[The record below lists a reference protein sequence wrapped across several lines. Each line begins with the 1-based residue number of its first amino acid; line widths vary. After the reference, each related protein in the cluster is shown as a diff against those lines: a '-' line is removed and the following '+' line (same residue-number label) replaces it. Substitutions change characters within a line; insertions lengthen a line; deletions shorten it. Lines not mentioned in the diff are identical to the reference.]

1 MTAATRPGID
11 AATLLAAWR
20 AAGEV
25 PAERE
30 AVLAEAIRTDAAQER
45 PPLHL
50 RLLSALGT
58 FLATLFFL
66 AFLGIS
72 GLISFDS
79 GNGLLVWGIIFLA
92 LGMGLS
98 LALNAQPAG
107 LARDMLAQTGFTALA
122 LGKVMTV
129 GGIMTLAGADRP
141 FTLPAAILAV
151 TVLTYPVS
159 ASSLDR
165 LLSPYAVAV
174 ALIAEILLRDS
185 LIGDPTAAL
194 TLLYAAATALA
205 GLLLLPHRAPVALRP
220 VGLAALATM
229 GTIVALIAAGREVGL
244 GASDV
249 PVDPRPIAAIL
260 TLSLIGLVAWVAG
273 GVAALARP
281 PLMAAVAGIV
291 LLGVIGAPGIGYA
304 LALLILGHALH
315 DTPLRVLGII
325 ALPAF
330 LVLWYYG
337 RDMDFLAKSA
347 ALVGSGLLLLAAR
360 AVIALAGW
368 DREAAP

>member
-1 MTAATRPGID
+1 MTPLTRPGID
-11 AATLLAAWR
+11 AATLLSAWR

-25 PAERE
+25 PAGRE
-30 AVLAEAIRTDAAQER
+30 ALLAGAIRTDAAQER

-50 RLLSALGT
+50 RILSALGT

-66 AFLGIS
+66 AFLGVS

-79 GNGLLVWGIIFLA
+79 GSGMLVWGVIFLA
-92 LGMGLS
+92 LGMALS
-98 LALNAQPAG
+98 LALNGQPAG

-129 GGIMTLAGADRP
+129 GGLITLVGADTP
-141 FTLPAAILAV
+141 FVPALAILAV

-165 LLSPYAVAV
+165 VLSPYAVAV
-174 ALIAEILLRDS
+174 ALIVEILLRDG
-185 LIGDPTAAL
+185 LFRDPTAPL

-205 GLLLLPHRAPVALRP
+205 GLTLLPHRAPVALRP
-220 VGLAALATM
+220 IGLAALATL
-229 GTIVALIAAGREVGL
+229 GTIVALIAAGHDAGFW
-244 GASDV
+244 AADV
-249 PVDPRPIAAIL
+249 PVDPRPIGAIL
-260 TLSLIGLVAWVAG
+260 TLSLAGLVAWVAG
-273 GVAALARP
+273 GFAALARP
-281 PLMAAVAGIV
+281 PLLAAVAGIL
-291 LLGVIGAPGIGYA
+291 LLGLIGAPGIGYA
-304 LALLILGHALH
+304 LALMILGHALH

-337 RDMDFLAKSA
+337 RDLDFLAKSA